1 MVKNGIFESIIKLC
15 SANYAPSGAQNRAK
29 VSVKIVA
36 YRVALQLRK
45 TTRICCPD
53 KARNR
58 ITPSEVKIKIL
69 YV

>member
-29 VSVKIVA
+29 VSVKIV
-36 YRVALQLRK
+36 RK
-45 TTRICCPD
+45 GRTPPSQTYANLLSH
-53 KARNR
+53 KARDGIN
-58 ITPSEVKIKIL
+58 PSGAKIKIL

>member
-1 MVKNGIFESIIKLC
+1 MVKNGIFESMIKLC

-29 VSVKIVA
+29 LSVKVV
-36 YRVALQLRK
+36 RRGALQLRK

-53 KARNR
+53 KARDR
-58 ITPSEVKIKIL
+58 ITPSEAKIEIL